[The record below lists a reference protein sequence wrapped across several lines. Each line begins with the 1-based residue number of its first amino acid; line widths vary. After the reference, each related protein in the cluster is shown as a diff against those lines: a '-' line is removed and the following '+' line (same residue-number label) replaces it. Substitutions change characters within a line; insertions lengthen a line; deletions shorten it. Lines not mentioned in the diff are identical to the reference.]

1 MGKIIVIGAGQGGLV
16 AAKHLKNFGHD
27 VVVYEAESRENAAH
41 PWRDDIRRAV
51 FEEAG
56 LTPIPVSDC
65 VQKNKWKFVS
75 PDEKSTLRVPMTP
88 PLEEI
93 AIDRRY
99 LLEYL
104 LKECEGVEVHFN
116 SPVENLIT
124 DGDKVA
130 GVRVNGK
137 DVRADMVID
146 ASGYNS
152 KFRREV
158 PKKFGIPE
166 PESDDKFCAFRGY
179 YRADLNKNLPNP
191 PCTLYIKHLGGVGI
205 SWCNLSQDNVADV
218 LVGRIGSL
226 SDEELERA
234 KTSLLKNHDFNT
246 GEPIVERRVD
256 ISLRYPAGVL
266 VADGYAIVG
275 DSAYM
280 TMPMMGSGIE
290 SAMKAGRMLAET
302 IGTDCDFSAKSLYP
316 YQLKFYK
323 QFGFLYVFVDVLK
336 RWALN
341 LPDKD
346 VNWAFS
352 SGLVTDDDMALLST
366 DENAKGLS
374 FLTILKKIGILFKN
388 FSLVCRAVKYA
399 ARGLNAMAV
408 AKRIPK
414 NYDADKVRKWSEKL
428 DKKVRGKKKR

>member
-179 YRADLNKNLPNP
+179 YRADLNKI
-191 PCTLYIKHLGGVGI
+191 C
-205 SWCNLSQDNVADV
+205 
-218 LVGRIGSL
+218 RIR
-226 SDEELERA
+226 RA
-234 KTSLLKNHDFNT
+234 HFT
-246 GEPIVERRVD
+246 
-256 ISLRYPAGVL
+256 
-266 VADGYAIVG
+266 
-275 DSAYM
+275 
-280 TMPMMGSGIE
+280 
-290 SAMKAGRMLAET
+290 
-302 IGTDCDFSAKSLYP
+302 
-316 YQLKFYK
+316 
-323 QFGFLYVFVDVLK
+323 
-336 RWALN
+336 
-341 LPDKD
+341 
-346 VNWAFS
+346 
-352 SGLVTDDDMALLST
+352 
-366 DENAKGLS
+366 
-374 FLTILKKIGILFKN
+374 
-388 FSLVCRAVKYA
+388 
-399 ARGLNAMAV
+399 
-408 AKRIPK
+408 
-414 NYDADKVRKWSEKL
+414 
-428 DKKVRGKKKR
+428 

>member
-75 PDEKSTLRVPMTP
+75 PDEKSTLKVPMTP

-104 LKECEGVEVHFN
+104 LKECEGVEVNFE
-116 SPVENLIT
+116 SPVESLIT

-130 GVRVNGK
+130 GVRVNGQ

-166 PESDDKFCAFRGY
+166 PASDDKFCAFRGY

-218 LVGRIGSL
+218 LVGR
-226 SDEELERA
+226 
-234 KTSLLKNHDFNT
+234 
-246 GEPIVERRVD
+246 VD
-256 ISLRYPAGVL
+256 ITNRVRIFYPI
-266 VADGYAIVG
+266 IVQV
-275 DSAYM
+275 
-280 TMPMMGSGIE
+280 
-290 SAMKAGRMLAET
+290 
-302 IGTDCDFSAKSLYP
+302 
-316 YQLKFYK
+316 QLKAVCGKRAAGIALFRIIGKSGYG
-323 QFGFLYVFVDVLK
+323 QRSSRIDLAYLTVQVRAALILCIALARYVLCPMHYLHGRVKL
-336 RWALN
+336 
-341 LPDKD
+341 
-346 VNWAFS
+346 
-352 SGLVTDDDMALLST
+352 
-366 DENAKGLS
+366 
-374 FLTILKKIGILFKN
+374 ILG
-388 FSLVCRAVKYA
+388 VPER
-399 ARGLNAMAV
+399 
-408 AKRIPK
+408 
-414 NYDADKVRKWSEKL
+414 
-428 DKKVRGKKKR
+428 

>member
-27 VVVYEAESRENAAH
+27 VVVYEAQSRETAAH

-56 LTPIPVSDC
+56 LTPIPVADC

-75 PDEKSTLRVPMTP
+75 PDEKATLRVPMTP

-104 LKECEGVEVHFN
+104 LKECEGVRVFFD
-116 SPVENLIT
+116 SPVESLIVK
-124 DGDKVA
+124 DEKVA
-130 GVRVNGK
+130 GVVVNGK
-137 DVRADMVID
+137 DEYADMVID

-152 KFRREV
+152 KFRRQV
-158 PKKFGIPE
+158 PEKFGIPE
-166 PESDDKFCAFRGY
+166 PQNDDKFCAFRGY
-179 YRADLNKNLPNP
+179 YRADLTKNLPVP

-218 LVGRIGSL
+218 LVGRIGGL
-226 SDEELERA
+226 PDEELSRA
-234 KTSLLKNHDFNT
+234 KESLLKNHDFNT

-275 DSAYM
+275 DSAFM

-290 SAMKAGRMLAET
+290 SAMKAGKMLAET
-302 IGTDCDFSAKSLYP
+302 IGKTSDFSAKSLYP
-316 YQLKFYK
+316 YQQKFYK

-374 FLTILKKIGILFKN
+374 FGTILKKIGILFKN

-399 ARGLNAMAV
+399 VRGLNAMTV
-408 AKRIPK
+408 AKRMPK
-414 NYDADKVRKWSEKL
+414 KYDTAKLKKWSEKL
-428 DKKVRGKKKR
+428 DKKVRGKKNK

>member
-16 AAKHLKNFGHD
+16 AAKHLKKFGHD

-226 SDEELERA
+226 SDEELERG
-234 KTSLLKNHDFNT
+234 TS
-246 GEPIVERRVD
+246 
-256 ISLRYPAGVL
+256 
-266 VADGYAIVG
+266 
-275 DSAYM
+275 
-280 TMPMMGSGIE
+280 
-290 SAMKAGRMLAET
+290 
-302 IGTDCDFSAKSLYP
+302 
-316 YQLKFYK
+316 Q
-323 QFGFLYVFVDVLK
+323 
-336 RWALN
+336 
-341 LPDKD
+341 
-346 VNWAFS
+346 
-352 SGLVTDDDMALLST
+352 
-366 DENAKGLS
+366 
-374 FLTILKKIGILFKN
+374 
-388 FSLVCRAVKYA
+388 
-399 ARGLNAMAV
+399 
-408 AKRIPK
+408 
-414 NYDADKVRKWSEKL
+414 
-428 DKKVRGKKKR
+428 